1 MADDQRFFFLD
12 LKTAQIVPDGGS
24 DKVGHVGWLELDSW
38 TFSMNQAA
46 EPNVGGGAPKGT
58 AASGR
63 FGFTIKH
70 NGPALF
76 KSVASGAFIPG
87 PVTFEAER
95 GGVNTA
101 AGTGTKSTATY
112 LRLVFND
119 LVISGRSLAGD
130 STQKS
135 EHIEISFQSVQMAYS
150 QIVNGQ
156 AGPMLTKG
164 YDVKRNQV
172 T

>member
-12 LKTAQIVPDGGS
+12 LKNAGIPNGGS
-24 DKVGHVGWLELDSW
+24 LKKGHEGWVELDSW

-46 EPNVGGGAPKGT
+46 EANVGGGQPKGT

-70 NGPALF
+70 AGPLIF
-76 KSVASGAFIPG
+76 KTAASGAFIKG

-95 GGVNTA
+95 AGVNVGSG
-101 AGTGTKSTATY
+101 AGVKDTTTY
-112 LRLVFND
+112 LRLIFND
-119 LVISGRSLAGD
+119 LVVSGRSLAGD

-135 EHIEISFQSVQMAYS
+135 EHIELAFQKVTFAYA
-150 QIVNGQ
+150 QILNGNAQ
-156 AGPMLTKG
+156 AMLQKS
-164 YDVKRNQV
+164 YDMKANQV

>member
-12 LKTAQIVPDGGS
+12 LKTAQVVPDGGS
-24 DKVGHVGWLELDSW
+24 DKSGHEGWLELDSW

-46 EPNVGGGAPKGT
+46 EPNVAGGAPKGT

-70 NGPALF
+70 NGPMLF
-76 KSVASGAFIPG
+76 KSAAGGQFIAG

-95 GGVNTA
+95 GGINVA
-101 AGTGTKSTATY
+101 AATGAKTTATY
-112 LRLVFND
+112 LRLVFNN

-135 EHIEISFQSVQMAYS
+135 EHIEFAFQSVQLSYS
-150 QIVNGQ
+150 QIVSGT
-156 AGPMLTKG
+156 AGPMLSKG